1 MRVPDVV
8 YAKLCPDSDVTG
20 LLHAWRCG
28 DNNARDRLVTVVHR
42 ELRRRAG
49 AHLRRER
56 NGQTLQPTALVHE
69 VYLLLVKQDRTVWQN
84 RAQLF
89 GVASQM
95 MRRSHHDA

>member
-1 MRVPDVV
+1 MSRFRRDRAPSR
-8 YAKLCPDSDVTG
+8 LEM
-20 LLHAWRCG
+20 G

-89 GVASQM
+89 GVA
-95 MRRSHHDA
+95 RR